1 MKKGDL
7 VKVNYVDGLFVYMG
21 VGIFEGWSRVWSFM
35 ASRVILVRQSST
47 KIYHHDENELSE
59 VTDEKR

>member
-7 VKVNYVDGLFVYMG
+7 VRVRYMEGLFIYMG
-21 VGIFEGWSRVWSFM
+21 VGIFEGWSRVWSFV

-47 KIYHHDENELSE
+47 E
-59 VTDEKR
+59 VYNCD